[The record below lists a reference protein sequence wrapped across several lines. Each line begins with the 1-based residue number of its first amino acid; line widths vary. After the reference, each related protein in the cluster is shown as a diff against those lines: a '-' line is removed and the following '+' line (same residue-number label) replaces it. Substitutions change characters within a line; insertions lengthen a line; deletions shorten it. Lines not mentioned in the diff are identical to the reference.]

1 MTAGLTAG
9 PSGLLGS
16 LPTGLPEGLRFKL
29 LHVGVAVPEIEP
41 ATRTLEALFGYR
53 VVSGPF
59 DDPIQKV
66 TVNFLSQPGEGPGDI
81 AEIELIAPL
90 TADSPVRSML
100 NKTGG
105 GAYHLCFE
113 TNDLERALAHV
124 RSKGCILVSAPA
136 PAVAFGGRRIA
147 WFYTST
153 RQVFELVEEL
163 VPAAAGQG

>member
-1 MTAGLTAG
+1 VAN
-9 PSGLLGS
+9 
-16 LPTGLPEGLRFKL
+16 GLPEGLRFKL

-41 ATRTLEALFGYR
+41 ATRTLEALFGYK

-66 TVNFLSQPGEGPGDI
+66 TVNFLTQSGGEREP
-81 AEIELIAPL
+81 EIELIAPL
-90 TADSPVRSML
+90 TPDSPIRSML

-113 TNDLERALAHV
+113 TNDLERALVHM
-124 RSKGCILVSAPA
+124 RSQGCIVVSGPA

-153 RQVFELVEEL
+153 RQVFELVEE
-163 VPAAAGQG
+163 VAGQG